1 VSSLNTQFRG
11 TVGRISPGRV
21 RWEVAVRAVS
31 KTCVLGRVG
40 QGLASIAASI
50 VLVVALGAGT
60 AVAVPPP
67 PPNPSDQELGSTRA
81 DANTKAAE
89 VGALTNQ
96 VAEAEAQ
103 LANLEAD
110 VALKMEEAN
119 KALVDLESAQEVA
132 AQAKA
137 DAESA
142 RLEADGA
149 GQAIEQARTDLDAFA
164 AGSYRQGTAIGSIS
178 AYLSAKSP
186 SDLLERA
193 HLLNAVGGSQLDVLE
208 GMEVARTAKANA
220 DSAAR
225 AALDLANQKEAQAQ
239 EAKSA
244 ADSATALAQQ
254 AQEAQAAQTETIQ
267 SQKASAEAALAAA
280 QSTVAGLEGQ
290 RASYEQWQAAKAAEE
305 AAAAAA
311 AQQPSPGGGGGG
323 GGDVAPAPSGGS
335 VAEVIARA
343 KSQLGLPYTWGGG
356 NHKGPTRGIPDGGV
370 GQANGDHY
378 KTGFD
383 CSGLMIYAFA
393 GAGFRL
399 PHYSGYQYKAGPR
412 VPLSQKAPGDMLFWA
427 KRGRIHHV
435 ALYIGGGKMIE
446 APRSGLRV
454 RITSVRYGGIVP
466 YATRLL

>member
-1 VSSLNTQFRG
+1 M
-11 TVGRISPGRV
+11 
-21 RWEVAVRAVS
+21 RAVS
-31 KTCVLGRVG
+31 RAGLSGRVG
-40 QGLASIAASI
+40 RGLWSIAASI

-81 DANTKAAE
+81 DANTKATE

-103 LANLEAD
+103 LAGLEAD
-110 VALKMEEAN
+110 VELKMEEAN
-119 KALVDLESAQEVA
+119 RALVDLESAQEVA

-239 EAKSA
+239 AAKSA

-254 AQEAQAAQTETIQ
+254 AQETQAAQTETIQ
-267 SQKASAEAALAAA
+267 SQKSAAEAALAAA
-280 QSTVAGLEGQ
+280 QATVAGLEGQ

-311 AQQPSPGGGGGG
+311 AAAQQPPSGG
-323 GGDVAPAPSGGS
+323 GGDVAPAPSDGS

-356 NHKGPTRGIPDGGV
+356 NYKGPTRGFPDGGV

-383 CSGLMIYAFA
+383 CSGLMMYAFA

-399 PHYSGYQYKAGPR
+399 PHYSGYQYRAGPR
-412 VPLSQKAPGDMLFWA
+412 VPVSQKAPGDMLFWA
-427 KRGRIHHV
+427 KRGKIHHV
-435 ALYIGGGKMIE
+435 ALYIGGGRMIE

-454 RITSVRYGGIVP
+454 RITSVRYGGLVP

>member
-1 VSSLNTQFRG
+1 MRVS
-11 TVGRISPGRV
+11 
-21 RWEVAVRAVS
+21 
-31 KTCVLGRVG
+31 GRVG
-40 QGLASIAASI
+40 RGLSSIAASL

-67 PPNPSDQELGSTRA
+67 PPNPSDQDLGSTRA
-81 DANTKAAE
+81 EANTKAAE

-103 LANLEAD
+103 LAGLEAD
-110 VALKMEEAN
+110 VELKMEEAN
-119 KALVDLESAQEVA
+119 RALVDLESAQEVA

-149 GQAIEQARTDLDAFA
+149 SQAIEQARTDLDAFA

-186 SDLLERA
+186 SDLLERS

-220 DSAAR
+220 DSTAR
-225 AALDLANQKEAQAQ
+225 AALELANEKEAQAA

-254 AQEAQAAQTETIQ
+254 AQEAQAAQTETIE

-280 QSTVAGLEGQ
+280 QATVAGLEGQ

-311 AQQPSPGGGGGG
+311 AAAAAQPPSGGGGGG
-323 GGDVAPAPSGGS
+323 GGGNAAPPPSSGS

-356 NHKGPTRGIPDGGV
+356 NYNGPTRGFPDGGV

-383 CSGLMIYAFA
+383 CSGLMMYAFA
-393 GAGFRL
+393 SAGFRL

-412 VPLSQKAPGDMLFWA
+412 VPVSQKAPGDMLFWG
-427 KRGRIHHV
+427 KRGKIHHV

-454 RITSVRYGGIVP
+454 RITSVRYGGLMP